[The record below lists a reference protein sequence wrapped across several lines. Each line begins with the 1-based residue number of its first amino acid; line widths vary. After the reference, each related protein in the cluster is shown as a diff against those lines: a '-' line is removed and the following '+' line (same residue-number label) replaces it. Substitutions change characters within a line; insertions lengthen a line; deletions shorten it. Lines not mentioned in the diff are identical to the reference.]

1 MTDRLANN
9 SSVLFSLRDEIT
21 EPAIFNQR
29 KIKDWACIYGGGSP
43 YFPSFVAIGP
53 RVVYNI
59 KLRC

>member
-9 SSVLFSLRDEIT
+9 SSVLFALRDGIT
-21 EPAIFNQR
+21 EPAIFNQK
-29 KIKDWACIYGGGSP
+29 KIKNRVCIYGSESP